1 MPHLSIVIP
10 VYNKAEYIAPCL
22 HSLLAQEFS
31 GHFEVVCVDDGST
44 DHSDELCDRM
54 ARDDSRIRVAH
65 TANGGVTAARREG
78 VAMAQGRYVMFVD
91 ADDGLLPGA
100 LQLLY
105 DTIERTGADE
115 VVATFRTH
123 EGVASP
129 VVYEGFVPVE
139 PLIRA
144 IITGKNR
151 FPVLWSIIFRR
162 ELLDGVLDTPRDI
175 IEGEDKL
182 MQVKVLMR
190 QPRVFFIREQ
200 AYVYTLGLPNNRRHT
215 LQREQLYD
223 RLLRETLA
231 PRWGEFCEAFVLHQL
246 KEYERFVAEGKY
258 EVRAAY
264 YKDAIGRN
272 TTLSDDAPKDKVH
285 CGRKAYAIRPYDRL
299 VFWLPPRLARPLILL
314 YRRLIAI
321 KQKGL

>member
-1 MPHLSIVIP
+1 MKISIIIP
-10 VYNKAEYIAPCL
+10 VYNKAEYLAPCVQ
-22 HSLLAQEFS
+22 SLLRQQLD
-31 GHFEVVCVDDGST
+31 GDFEVVCVDDGST
-44 DHSDELCDRM
+44 DGSGELCDRL
-54 ARDDSRIRVAH
+54 AREDSRIRVKH
-65 TANGGVTAARREG
+65 TPNGGVTAARREG
-78 VAMAQGRYVMFVD
+78 VAMARGRYVMFVD

-100 LQLLY
+100 LQMMA
-105 DTIERTGADE
+105 DAIGRTQADE

-231 PRWGEFCEAFVLHQL
+231 PRWDEFSTAYVLHQL
-246 KEYERFVAEGKY
+246 KEYERFIADGHYDVC
-258 EVRAAY
+258 RDY
-264 YKDAIGRN
+264 YRQAVG
-272 TTLSDDAPKDKVH
+272 TLPAGIP
-285 CGRKAYAIRPYDRL
+285 PYDRL
-299 VFWLPPRLARPLILL
+299 AFALPPRLARPIILL
-314 YRRLIAI
+314 YRKIITI